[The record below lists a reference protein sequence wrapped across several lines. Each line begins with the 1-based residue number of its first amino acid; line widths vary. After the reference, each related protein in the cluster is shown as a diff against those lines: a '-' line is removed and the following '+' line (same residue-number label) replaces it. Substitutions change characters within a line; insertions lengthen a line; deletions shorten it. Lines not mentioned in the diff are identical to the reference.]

1 MEKFVFPMSFRGSHV
16 SSIQFIRAMGYH
28 WGGIG
33 SKSGHKTYM
42 VHRSSPT
49 APAYEGNVG
58 AM

>member
-1 MEKFVFPMSFRGSHV
+1 MEKFVFPMSFRGDHV
-16 SSIQFIRAMGYH
+16 SSVHKSHGII
-28 WGGIG
+28 GGNM
-33 SKSGHKTYM
+33 HKTYM